1 MLLSMEPVN
10 GPLELHLVGGYDD
23 SDEADDEDLTGGP
36 FDLADT
42 PGEENW
48 SDRGSAH
55 GETSRRQGLGKT
67 RSWGGGGLEG
77 AGRLQKPPPGV
88 QNMGLL
94 EALGKEEVSP
104 GLQGVLQ
111 ESGSPEKGA
120 ARQGGSPMRGQK
132 EVSPEQNRAERVG
145 HLDEE
150 GRSHS
155 LGKRSREEEGAGGA
169 NDESESP
176 AKAQRDSDG
185 KGKRLVQDPDA
196 RAGSVAELE
205 TRGLE
210 EEYEDAA
217 GPIIGGQSWPL
228 AAALV
233 GILHRS
239 NVCLELKTACILGH
253 NTKRDRDLGSLSM
266 PVVRGLGIEPKS
278 GRAFP
283 VTFSAKARGP
293 DGVVR

>member
-1 MLLSMEPVN
+1 M
-10 GPLELHLVGGYDD
+10 GG
-23 SDEADDEDLTGGP
+23 
-36 FDLADT
+36 
-42 PGEENW
+42 
-48 SDRGSAH
+48 
-55 GETSRRQGLGKT
+55 
-67 RSWGGGGLEG
+67 
-77 AGRLQKPPPGV
+77 
-88 QNMGLL
+88 
-94 EALGKEEVSP
+94 
-104 GLQGVLQ
+104 
-111 ESGSPEKGA
+111 
-120 ARQGGSPMRGQK
+120 GQK
-132 EVSPEQNRAERVG
+132 EVSPEQNRAGRVG
-145 HLDEE
+145 HLEEE

-155 LGKRSREEEGAGGA
+155 LGKRSREEEMGVGGA

-185 KGKRLVQDPDA
+185 KGKRLVQDPKPAPDT
-196 RAGSVAELE
+196 RAGFELE